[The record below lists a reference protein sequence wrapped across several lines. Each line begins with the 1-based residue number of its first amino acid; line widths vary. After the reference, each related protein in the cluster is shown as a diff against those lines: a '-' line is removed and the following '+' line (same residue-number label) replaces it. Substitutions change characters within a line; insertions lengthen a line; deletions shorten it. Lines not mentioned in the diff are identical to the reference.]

1 MISFIDILH
10 LECLNNYACQ
20 FPPNTAPAGYT
31 CPICSKPIFTMNSK
45 SPVANLLEQ
54 VLSSYAWAKEGIG
67 LSSIASEQTEMNGDV
82 KNYSSLLNDSTKIN
96 MPLSDNRQVAPKILH
111 NSLNKFN
118 YSAPVNV
125 SNVTSFISN
134 TDLSFGSTFSMRS
147 KFDND
152 SRRPLLSSVDEIAED
167 KYRTKS
173 PIEFFSRWL
182 R

>member
-1 MISFIDILH
+1 MD
-10 LECLNNYACQ
+10 CLNNYAGQ

-31 CPICSKPIFTMNSK
+31 CPICSKPIFSMNSK

-67 LSSIASEQTEMNGDV
+67 LSSMASGQAEMNGEV
-82 KNYSSLLNDSTKIN
+82 KNYSSLLDDSTKIN
-96 MPLSDNRQVAPKILH
+96 MPLSDNQAAPKILH

-118 YSAPVNV
+118 NYSTPVNV
-125 SNVTSFISN
+125 SNVTSFISTN